1 MGKLEVVLANES
13 HLKYVNDILLT
24 IEESAKVRGTG
35 IAKRKPEYIQAKI
48 LEGKAVIAL
57 DDNNFAGFCY
67 IETWGHGQFVA
78 NSGLIVKPEF
88 RGQGL
93 AKQIKQATFDLSRK
107 KFPNAKIFGL
117 TTGLAVMK
125 INSSLGYRPVTFSE
139 LTKDEAFWAG
149 CQSCVNYDILTRT
162 ERKNCLCTG
171 MIYDPAWE
179 KDKGPKPE
187 PSKRKP
193 HSLTVYGR
201 WFRFKYHVLT
211 GIRKTK
217 AMFTKVKRKAA

>member
-1 MGKLEVVLANES
+1 MGNLEVVLANES
-13 HLKYVNDILLT
+13 HLKFVNDILIT

-35 IAKRKPEYIQAKI
+35 IAKRKPEYVQSKI
-48 LEGKAVIAL
+48 IEGKAIIAL

-78 NSGLIVKPEF
+78 NSGLIVKPEY

-93 AKQIKQATFDLSRK
+93 AKLIKQETFKLSRTK
-107 KFPNAKIFGL
+107 YPNAKIFGL

-139 LTKDEAFWAG
+139 LTPDDAFWAG
-149 CQSCVNYDILTRT
+149 CQSCINYDILQRT

-179 KDKGPKPE
+179 KDKGPKPD
-187 PSKRKP
+187 PSERKP
-193 HSLTVYGR
+193 HSMQVYAR

-211 GIRKTK
+211 GYRKTK
-217 AMFTKVKRKAA
+217 AMFVKEKKKAA